1 MGCAGSSGRL
11 RIQGWLMLSAQGE
24 GEIARFGARRQPTQ
38 FSIKVLPIKK
48 GVRHLTTRSAL
59 FLLEASARFF

>member
-1 MGCAGSSGRL
+1 
-11 RIQGWLMLSAQGE
+11 MLSAQGE